1 MAAFL
6 TREKMTGEELALDI
20 PRERGGLPTVL
31 IASSNIDE
39 TDRLLLR
46 KKWRRPALLP
56 K

>member
-6 TREKMTGEELALDI
+6 TREKVTGEELALDI
-20 PRERGGLPTVL
+20 PREREGLPTVL

-39 TDRLLLR
+39 TDRLLLC